1 MTLPNETGDEH
12 TNPNNGV
19 DEPLYSE
26 FIVRTHRS
34 HKPYGKDVDSKFK
47 TKFIEAWKNEANDT
61 YEKIC

>member
-1 MTLPNETGDEH
+1 MPNDKGEVHENKSGNITIAIFDS
-12 TNPNNGV
+12 
-19 DEPLYSE
+19 YI
-26 FIVRTHRS
+26 FRTHRS